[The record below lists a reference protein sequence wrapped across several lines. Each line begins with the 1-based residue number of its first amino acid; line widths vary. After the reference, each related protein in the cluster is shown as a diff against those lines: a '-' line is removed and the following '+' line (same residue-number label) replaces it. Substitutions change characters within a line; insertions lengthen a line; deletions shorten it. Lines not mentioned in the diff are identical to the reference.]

1 MLSFALYIVFFLFH
15 ADILYLNNQRLSAIE
30 ELNKTKKEKQSLFNK
45 INKMEAKKHETA
57 GKSDCRY

>member
-45 INKMEAKKHETA
+45 INKMEAEKHETV
-57 GKSDCRY
+57 G